1 MGGVVGTPDSVI
13 WDGPLNYSSTSI
25 NPVLTSTVAII
36 VGTIATPAFAVD
48 VDGQATFGGS
58 ILDSC
63 VVNVT
68 SGGTLGVSADKTL
81 LASTET
87 GAGGVA
93 AVAAVTTNSTN
104 STVQVIN
111 PVAFTLGPDDADT
124 NTTFGTSYVLSGATT
139 ATENDGT
146 TVTTLGTGVTNM
158 SLDSS
163 ATKSSG
169 SFAAGTYSL
178 ITTIRCV
185 TP

>member
-1 MGGVVGTPDSVI
+1 MNAAKDKLKRILFGTV
-13 WDGPLNYSSTSI
+13 
-25 NPVLTSTVAII
+25 VAISGSI
-36 VGTIATPAFAVD
+36 SISAYAVD
-48 VDGQATFGGS
+48 VDGQATFGGT

-81 LASTET
+81 MASTET

-111 PVAFTLGPDDADT
+111 PVAFTLGPGDADT
-124 NTTFGTSYVLSGATT
+124 NTTFGTSYVLTGATT

-146 TVTTLGTGVTNM
+146 TVTALGAGVTNM

-169 SFAAGTYSL
+169 SFSAGTYSL
-178 ITTIRCV
+178 VATIRCV